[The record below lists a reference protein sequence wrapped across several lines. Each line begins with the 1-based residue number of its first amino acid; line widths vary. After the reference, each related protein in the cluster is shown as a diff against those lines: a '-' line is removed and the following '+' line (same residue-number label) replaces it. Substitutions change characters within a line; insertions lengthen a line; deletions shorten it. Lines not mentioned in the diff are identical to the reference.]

1 MLHRIILYFSIR
13 ISLLIFHKR
22 QPLSYSLFNFY
33 FEKDVKKIFFLSNVI
48 EEFNQNGYCK
58 LSLNLSY
65 EIEKIKNHFKE
76 KNKINLAREV
86 FDTDENSKKKL
97 IKLLE
102 KNCH

>member
-1 MLHRIILYFSIR
+1 M
-13 ISLLIFHKR
+13 
-22 QPLSYSLFNFY
+22 
-33 FEKDVKKIFFLSNVI
+33 SNVI